1 VTDVQRYQEITDGL
15 AAETAAAVLMVYG
28 SWRTAQVGP
37 NALVAAIASV
47 IATANAAATTL
58 ADLFVTAQIERRTG
72 RPQPPTGIAPRDD
85 TPRLRKAVQ
94 SILDDDPD
102 IRPEP
107 VAAPEP
113 VAQVQPDP
121 APEPVAQVQPD
132 PAPEPVAQV
141 QPDPAPE
148 PVAAVHPE
156 PAPEPVV
163 EAAPDETANRLE
175 RLARSEP
182 LDTGQAITVE
192 IINRI
197 PHAEGYIRKLDADP
211 CERCIRWA
219 EDGRVFPKGHHFKR
233 HLQCNCQP
241 EVVVD
246 NRERIEI

>member
-1 VTDVQRYQEITDGL
+1 MTDVQRYQEITDGL

-107 VAAPEP
+107 VAEVQPEP
-113 VAQVQPDP
+113 VAEVRPEPEPVPVVNPEPVP
-121 APEPVAQVQPD
+121 APEAAPEPEPVAVV
-132 PAPEPVAQV
+132 EK
-141 QPDPAPE
+141 E
-148 PVAAVHPE
+148 PE
-156 PAPEPVV
+156 PASEPENPPEP
-163 EAAPDETANRLE
+163 EPDETANRLE

-192 IINRI
+192 VINRI
-197 PHAEGYIRKLDADP
+197 PVVKGWTRKLDADP
-211 CERCIRWA
+211 CQRCVRWA
-219 EDGRVFPKGHHFKR
+219 EDGRVFHPKAHFKR
-233 HLQCNCQP
+233 HFGCNCQQ

-246 NRERIEI
+246 DRERITL

>member
-1 VTDVQRYQEITDGL
+1 MTDVQRYQEITDGL

-28 SWRTAQVGP
+28 SWKTAQVGP

-102 IRPEP
+102 IRPDGDPDIEP
-107 VAAPEP
+107 VPVVNPEPEP
-113 VAQVQPDP
+113 VAEVQPVP
-121 APEPVAQVQPD
+121 APEPEAALEPEHR
-132 PAPEPVAQV
+132 PEPVAE
-141 QPDPAPE
+141 PE
-148 PVAAVHPE
+148 
-156 PAPEPVV
+156 
-163 EAAPDETANRLE
+163 PDETANRLE

-197 PHAEGYIRKLDADP
+197 PVVKGWTRKLDADP
-211 CERCIRWA
+211 CQRCVRWA
-219 EDGRVFPKGHHFKR
+219 EDGRVFHPKAHFKR
-233 HLQCNCQP
+233 HFGCNCQQ
-241 EVVVD
+241 
-246 NRERIEI
+246 EIVTTTEGKSA